1 MNSNNTK
8 LRTRLRQPAMLI
20 GACLALVLS
29 GCGSLS
35 PKPYESQ
42 EIRDRV
48 TQDRIQMYADQE
60 PINGPITFHDAAARA
75 LKYNLDYKLKLME
88 NALSKSLHEVSTYE
102 MLPRL
107 VAGAGYAWRNNDSGG
122 RSIGIEDRIE
132 TLRPS
137 TSQERER
144 TLSNLTF
151 SWSVLDFGVSYYRA
165 RKRPIRC

>member
-60 PINGPITFHDAAARA
+60 PINGPFTFHDAAARSMRA
-75 LKYNLDYKLKLME
+75 AVLPSDANQVAAWTMRRGVTGCLAGAPHMAAANL
-88 NALSKSLHEVSTYE
+88 SRPEVVMDSATVQYASQC
-102 MLPRL
+102 L
-107 VAGAGYAWRNNDSGG
+107 AGAG
-122 RSIGIEDRIE
+122 
-132 TLRPS
+132 
-137 TSQERER
+137 
-144 TLSNLTF
+144 
-151 SWSVLDFGVSYYRA
+151 
-165 RKRPIRC
+165 